1 MPCLFR
7 LAGIF
12 KAPMKPFMAFLFYF
26 ISTVILG
33 VGVWKAVDQGAL
45 WLLLVGVL
53 GYLGLFIRYGCQSH

>member
-1 MPCLFR
+1 
-7 LAGIF
+7 
-12 KAPMKPFMAFLFYF
+12 MKPFLAFLFYF